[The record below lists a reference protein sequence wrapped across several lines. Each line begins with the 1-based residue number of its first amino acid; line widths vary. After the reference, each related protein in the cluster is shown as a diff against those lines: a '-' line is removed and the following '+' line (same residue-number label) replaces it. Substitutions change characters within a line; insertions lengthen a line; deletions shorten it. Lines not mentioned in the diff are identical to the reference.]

1 MRELRPQVLEGARGA
16 GGGLEAVAEGAAVGE
31 GAEEGP
37 HPRRRDHAPEAV
49 HVISVGKAGSLPR
62 LVVCAKAA

>member
-31 GAEEGP
+31 GNEEGP
-37 HPRRRDHAPEAV
+37 HPRRHPQ
-49 HVISVGKAGSLPR
+49 AGSLPR
-62 LVVCAKAA
+62 LEKCAGAA